1 PSSPKHIASEPE
13 PLHTYTCPI
22 CFTPPTNATL
32 TPCGHILCGE
42 CLFTAVN
49 AAILR
54 TGVSGSH
61 SLRLSPFFRCP
72 VCRATI
78 PGWDGRGG
86 GTVGLQPRVMIS
98 L

>member
-1 PSSPKHIASEPE
+1 MPLATRAARE
-13 PLHTYTCPI
+13 PLHAYTCPI
-22 CFTPPTNATL
+22 CLAPPTNATL

-49 AAILR
+49 AAVMR
-54 TGVSGSH
+54 TGITG
-61 SLRLSPFFRCP
+61 LGARCP
-72 VCRATI
+72 VCRASI

-86 GTVGLQPRVMIS
+86 GVIGLQPRIMIS